1 MHLLRLPLFRL
12 LAINLAIGSGIA
24 VLSVGALLALNPLNL
39 RDLIFADRDGSMV
52 TMLLVFDFIITL
64 GSAAMGTA
72 IMSLGRGA
80 HGDASAD
87 RV

>member
-12 LAINLAIGSGIA
+12 LAINLCIGSGIA

-52 TMLLVFDFIITL
+52 TMLLVFDFVITL

-72 IMSLGRGA
+72 IMALGRGA
-80 HGDASAD
+80 NGDASAD
-87 RV
+87 RI